1 SSHSTPPALE
11 RLWASDS
18 MSSAPTSDRT
28 VASGTIYKD
37 SQILLGG
44 IGEDSE
50 AVSTAWWLS
59 SDGEHAHT
67 ACPLRPFAH
76 MVVALGDGSGDGGWA
91 DNSGRRGSSSGSNG
105 CSALGRISTQQLM
118 ASRVVHLSDTLRR
131 KMHSI
136 APGSAAVDGTVG
148 DMLRFAAS
156 GEGDELRG
164 GSGPNTRM
172 RAVSSGLW
180 NMLGWLVG
188 SNISSVVAP
197 EPHARRAEL
206 EPAIERPY
214 RRREVA
220 EERGDDPLL
229 VGNEGLGSVELA
241 VVRAGRQACVFAL
254 CAHALAPAIR
264 DEWRAWQATA
274 SSSQRILSIGDESLA
289 VVHVAEVSTLHRVA
303 CAGMSSV
310 VPPALA
316 LEQHFA
322 PLANATSALGP
333 APQLPALVRDVD
345 EDDCGVDAAVRNMAL
360 LVSRHGL
367 VEMAYPLRPTPIVS
381 DSDDGES
388 AGLTVALGG
397 LLGESL
403 FSRIHPEDVARVVKA
418 LRLAWDA
425 RPDAYHFARLRREWQ
440 RRRQEPPGSTTKVI
454 DSRQILHMDGI
465 EVANGVVA
473 LTLQLQVTGA
483 QAAAV
488 DWNCAESMAHHTRF
502 ARMQLTRWPLIVR
515 PPRSP
520 ATTSDSSAEP
530 HDGFVLAAIQPLAEP
545 ARARTPLLVAA
556 DIKKRS
562 ISSVA
567 STSTLV
573 GLGSS
578 SSLLGSAELVRLCR
592 SASNLS
598 FDDATARPSLDIP
611 PARASAMAI
620 PGSMSK
626 RRNSIAPASLHES
639 AAADHANAFATPREL
654 AY

>member
-1 SSHSTPPALE
+1 
-11 RLWASDS
+11 
-18 MSSAPTSDRT
+18 
-28 VASGTIYKD
+28 
-37 SQILLGG
+37 
-44 IGEDSE
+44 
-50 AVSTAWWLS
+50 
-59 SDGEHAHT
+59 
-67 ACPLRPFAH
+67 
-76 MVVALGDGSGDGGWA
+76 
-91 DNSGRRGSSSGSNG
+91 
-105 CSALGRISTQQLM
+105 
-118 ASRVVHLSDTLRR
+118 
-131 KMHSI
+131 
-136 APGSAAVDGTVG
+136 
-148 DMLRFAAS
+148 
-156 GEGDELRG
+156 
-164 GSGPNTRM
+164 
-172 RAVSSGLW
+172 
-180 NMLGWLVG
+180 
-188 SNISSVVAP
+188 
-197 EPHARRAEL
+197 
-206 EPAIERPY
+206 
-214 RRREVA
+214 
-220 EERGDDPLL
+220 
-229 VGNEGLGSVELA
+229 
-241 VVRAGRQACVFAL
+241 
-254 CAHALAPAIR
+254 
-264 DEWRAWQATA
+264 
-274 SSSQRILSIGDESLA
+274 
-289 VVHVAEVSTLHRVA
+289 
-303 CAGMSSV
+303 MSSV

-440 RRRQEPPGSTTKVI
+440 RRRQEPVGSTTKVI

-567 STSTLV
+567 SSSTLV

>member
-1 SSHSTPPALE
+1 
-11 RLWASDS
+11 

-37 SQILLGG
+37 PQTLLSGG
-44 IGEDSE
+44 ENPE
-50 AVSTAWWLS
+50 AASTPWWLS

-76 MVVALGDGSGDGGWA
+76 MVVALEEGGDGGWA
-91 DNSGRRGSSSGSNG
+91 DNEGRRGSGSVG

-136 APGSAAVDGTVG
+136 APGSAVDRTVG
-148 DMLRFAAS
+148 DMLRFAVPNEA
-156 GEGDELRG
+156 DDMH
-164 GSGPNTRM
+164 GSGGRPNTRM

-188 SNISSVVAP
+188 SNIGASAP
-197 EPHARRAEL
+197 EPQTRRAE
-206 EPAIERPY
+206 PSSERPY

-220 EERGDDPLL
+220 EERADDPLL

-254 CAHALAPAIR
+254 CAHALAPATR
-264 DEWRAWQATA
+264 DEWRAWQAT
-274 SSSQRILSIGDESLA
+274 SSQRAPSIGDESLA

-303 CAGMSSV
+303 CAGMQSV

-316 LEQHFA
+316 LEQQFA
-322 PLANATSALGP
+322 PLLNTAGALGP
-333 APQLPALVRDVD
+333 APQLPGLERD
-345 EDDCGVDAAVRNMAL
+345 EGHCGVDAAVRNMTL

-367 VEMAYPLRPTPIVS
+367 VEMAYPLRPTLIVN
-381 DSDDGES
+381 DSDDGDGDGDGE
-388 AGLTVALGG
+388 LTVALGG

-440 RRRQEPPGSTTKVI
+440 RRRQDAASSSSSSATKAI

-465 EVANGVVA
+465 EVANGVVG

-488 DWNCAESMAHHTRF
+488 DWGCAESMAHHTRF
-502 ARMQLTRWPLIVR
+502 ARMQLTRWPLVLR
-515 PPRSP
+515 PPRS
-520 ATTSDSSAEP
+520 TSVSSDSSGEP

-545 ARARTPLLVAA
+545 ARARTPPLAPPPLAVADA
-556 DIKKRS
+556 KKRS

-567 STSTLV
+567 SSSTLV

-578 SSLLGSAELVRLCR
+578 SSLLSSAELVRLCR
-592 SASNLS
+592 SASSLS
-598 FDDATARPSLDIP
+598 FDDSTARPSLDIP
-611 PARASAMAI
+611 PQRPSAMAI

-626 RRNSIAPASLHES
+626 RRSSIAPASLHE
-639 AAADHANAFATPREL
+639 ANPFGTPREL
-654 AY
+654 PF